1 MLIYTSKQATL
12 SNISSLLYLGHG
24 RHKGAMLTLGLKD
37 NYVGRQAQTL
47 QGILNIRQP
56 FKQGS
61 VQHWDDLELLWK
73 HVWQQELKRLRVSFN
88 YRGFIF
94 STKGTFLSTDVICFS
109 NLIRRCHYWRAKSNA
124 FWCNF
129 RQFMFSIINSA
140 KNELVI

>member
-1 MLIYTSKQATL
+1 MRIVSSHFGYLTFWTVDRSLANTDCFTPVSKATL
-12 SNISSLLYLGHG
+12 SHISSLLYLGHG

-88 YRGFIF
+88 YR
-94 STKGTFLSTDVICFS
+94 
-109 NLIRRCHYWRAKSNA
+109 
-124 FWCNF
+124 
-129 RQFMFSIINSA
+129 
-140 KNELVI
+140 